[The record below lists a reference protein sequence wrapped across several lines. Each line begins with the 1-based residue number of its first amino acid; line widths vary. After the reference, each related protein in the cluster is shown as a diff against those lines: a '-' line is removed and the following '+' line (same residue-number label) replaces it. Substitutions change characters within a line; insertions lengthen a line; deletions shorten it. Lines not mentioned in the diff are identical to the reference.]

1 MVAGNF
7 DQNDGRK
14 PRQNI
19 QSEESDSDGDIVDDD
34 DVIRSEDEDSD
45 EEELEIPDDPAH
57 LARMAI
63 LRSEHEA
70 LQEQFQR
77 RSQELV
83 VVSGKAAQMEE
94 HLIAI
99 RGVINRMKARK
110 EEGEKKATG
119 ADGDGGC
126 RPQRDFDPCK
136 KKDDEGDK
144 DQGMKLNKISTT

>member
-63 LRSEHEA
+63 LRSEHDA
-70 LQEQFQR
+70 LQEQFER
-77 RSQELV
+77 RSQEWI
-83 VVSGKAAQMEE
+83 VVSGKAARMEE
-94 HLIAI
+94 CLTAI
-99 RGVINRMKARK
+99 RGVINRVKTRG
-110 EEGEKKATG
+110 EEEKKKATG
-119 ADGDGGC
+119 ADGGGGC
-126 RPQRDFDPCK
+126 KPQRDFNPGEGR
-136 KKDDEGDK
+136 DDEGDK
-144 DQGMKLNKISTT
+144 DCGTGLSKTSNA